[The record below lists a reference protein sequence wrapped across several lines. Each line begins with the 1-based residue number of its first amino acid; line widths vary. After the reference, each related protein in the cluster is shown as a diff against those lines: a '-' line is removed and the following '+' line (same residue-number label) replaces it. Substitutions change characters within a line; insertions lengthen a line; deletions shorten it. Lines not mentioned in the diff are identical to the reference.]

1 MNVTRTVTLG
11 VVGGALAVWLAA
23 AATSN
28 VRRPAPVV
36 APKAGVLDVSGSEL
50 AGEIARL
57 RDRLRPT
64 IEPTQTRDL
73 FRYAARP
80 SGRVPAIAPPE
91 AVPANPASERSPSP
105 FKLVGMAEDVGDAG
119 AVRTAILS
127 GSGELFLVKEGD
139 AVTSRYRVAS
149 IGPDMVELT
158 DLTDNTTLRLALK

>member
-11 VVGGALAVWLAA
+11 VLGGALAVWLAA

-28 VRRPAPVV
+28 VRVPAPVI
-36 APKAGVLDVSGSEL
+36 APTANVLEVSGAEL

-73 FRYAARP
+73 FRYAAPWGR
-80 SGRVPAIAPPE
+80 RVPEAAPAE
-91 AVPANPASERSPSP
+91 VAPATPVSELSPSP
-105 FKLVGMAEDVGDAG
+105 FKLVGMAEDAGDAG

-149 IGPDMVELT
+149 IGPATIELT